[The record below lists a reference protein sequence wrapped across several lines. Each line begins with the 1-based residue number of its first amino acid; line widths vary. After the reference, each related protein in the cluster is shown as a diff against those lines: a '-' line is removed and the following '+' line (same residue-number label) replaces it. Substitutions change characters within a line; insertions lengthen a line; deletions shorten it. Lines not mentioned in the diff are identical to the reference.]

1 MQYNIG
7 RFIIIIIII
16 IIHGAESFW
25 EANRFSDSQETPL
38 ILWDLKIHY
47 HVSKCPLSVP
57 TLSQINPVHN
67 SPSTF
72 WRSILI
78 LRSHPSLGL
87 PSRIFPSDLP
97 TTTLYAPIHS
107 PIRATCPAFLI
118 HLNLITQILYGE
130 EYKLLSSSL
139 WIFLHSRVHSI
150 AKRKLPPPSQNT
162 VGVCKQIT
170 LLILYYTNSRLVT
183 PT

>member
-1 MQYNIG
+1 MQHHIG

-16 IIHGAESFW
+16 IIIIHGAELFW
-25 EANRFSDSQETPL
+25 DVNRFSDSQETL
-38 ILWDLKIHY
+38 RILWNLKIHY
-47 HVSKCPLSVP
+47 QVYKCPLPVP

-87 PSRIFPSDLP
+87 PSQIFPSDLP

-107 PIRATCPAFLI
+107 PLLHVPLFSFIDHSNTIWWGVQIIKFLI
-118 HLNLITQILYGE
+118 MYF
-130 EYKLLSSSL
+130 SSL
-139 WIFLHSRVHSI
+139 PCAF
-150 AKRKLPPPSQNT
+150 PS
-162 VGVCKQIT
+162 
-170 LLILYYTNSRLVT
+170 
-183 PT
+183 